1 MMIHAVRSFFFT
13 TAAVALLLVF
23 ALPTSTAAQELPPP
37 QPIELDCV
45 SNASA
50 QILKSTPVHDDTE
63 SLVLV
68 RVILDPGG
76 SIGAHNH
83 PGTLAV
89 ALESG
94 TLGFTHLDDGDVVI
108 TRTATEDTDA
118 TEETA
123 AHGEEIT
130 LQPGDSFI
138 DSSRVHAVNNLDD
151 GQTTV
156 LIAGLIEA
164 GEPLT
169 ACADPATPGSS
180 RDVSIR

>member
-1 MMIHAVRSFFFT
+1 MKLT
-13 TAAVALLLVF
+13 TRTFLSSVVAFAALLVF
-23 ALPTSTAAQELPPP
+23 SPFVSTVAQELPPP
-37 QPIELDCV
+37 QPIELDCTT
-45 SNASA
+45 NASA
-50 QILKSTPVHDDTE
+50 QILSATTVNDETQ

-68 RVILDPGG
+68 RVILDQGG

-94 TLGFTHLDDGDVVI
+94 TLGYTYLDEGDVVI
-108 TRTATEDTDA
+108 IRAATDDTDA

-123 AHGEEIT
+123 VHGEELT
-130 LQPGDSFI
+130 LEPGDSFI
-138 DSSRVHAVNNLDD
+138 DTNRVHAVTNLADD

-156 LIAGLIEA
+156 LLAGLIEA

-169 ACADPATPGSS
+169 ACADPATPAP
-180 RDVSIR
+180 